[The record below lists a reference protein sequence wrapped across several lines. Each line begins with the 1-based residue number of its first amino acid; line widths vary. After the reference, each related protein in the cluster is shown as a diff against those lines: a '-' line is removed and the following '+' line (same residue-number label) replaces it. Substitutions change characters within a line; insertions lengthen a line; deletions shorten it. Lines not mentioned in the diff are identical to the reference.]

1 MRRSGTRYSV
11 RARATL
17 VTVLVSA
24 VLLALALS
32 LTGRVMRDWFRN
44 RSQDQTERTVQELIF
59 DIDRGLRSDPVPVG
73 KGQSDLIQ
81 VETLDGRV
89 IAASA
94 KMRGRP
100 ALVVP
105 DDTELINTK
114 VCPGYLDR
122 CAWVYGIRMR
132 ESAYGRN
139 VMVLAGSPLPVLT
152 SVWALSLLLSLL
164 LAAFLTLIGWWTW
177 RAIGL
182 ALEPVDRIQEEMSE
196 IRASNLSRRVPV
208 PQTGGHFRRLA
219 DTVNDTL
226 ARLEEA
232 ATRERRFTS
241 DASHDLR
248 NPIAGLRTRLEVALD
263 DPDDHELRPAMR
275 AALTDVERL
284 GAIVD
289 DLLELA
295 RLDSLA
301 PMPIESLDLS
311 RLTRREIERRGPGK
325 PITTRLEPDVRV
337 RASPVRLSRV
347 LHNLLNNADRHA
359 RSAIEVTVA
368 REGGQA
374 RLEVLDDG
382 SGVPEDERERVFER
396 FSRLPE
402 SRGRDP
408 HGTGL
413 GLPIAR
419 EIAEVYG
426 GSLTIQDSPSGA
438 RFVLTLPL
446 AQDPPAP

>member
-1 MRRSGTRYSV
+1 M

-24 VLLALALS
+24 IVLGLALS
-32 LTGRVMRDWFRN
+32 LTGRVTRDWFRN
-44 RSQDQTERTVQELIF
+44 RSQNQVERTVQELIF
-59 DIDRGLRSDPVPVG
+59 DIDRGRRSDPVPVG
-73 KGQSDLIQ
+73 RGQADLIQ
-81 VETLDGRV
+81 IQTMNGRV
-89 IAASA
+89 IAASP
-94 KMRGRP
+94 KLRGRP

-114 VCPGYLDR
+114 VCPDYLDR
-122 CAWVYGIRMR
+122 CVWAYGIRMR
-132 ESAYGRN
+132 MSAYGRN
-139 VMVLAGSPLPVLT
+139 VMVLAASPLPVLT
-152 SVWALSLLLSLL
+152 TAWALSLLLSLL
-164 LAAFLTLIGWWTW
+164 LVALLTLIGWWTW

-182 ALEPVDRIQEEMSE
+182 ALEPVSRVQEEMSE
-196 IRASNLSRRVPV
+196 IGASNLSRRVPV
-208 PQTGGHFRRLA
+208 PHTGGHFRRLA
-219 DTVNDTL
+219 NTVNDTL

-232 ATRERRFTS
+232 ASRERRFTS

-248 NPIAGLRTRLEVALD
+248 NPIAGLRTRLEGALD
-263 DPDDHELRPAMR
+263 DPDDHGLRPAVR

-284 GAIVD
+284 GDIVD

-301 PMPIESLDLS
+301 PVPVETLDLA
-311 RLTRREIERRGPGK
+311 RLTRREIERRVPGT
-325 PITTRLEPDVRV
+325 PITTRLEPDVHV

-347 LHNLLNNADRHA
+347 LNNLLNNAERHA
-359 RSAIEVTVA
+359 RSAIEVLVA
-368 REGGQA
+368 RDGGQA

-426 GSLTIQDSPSGA
+426 GSLTIQDSGSGA